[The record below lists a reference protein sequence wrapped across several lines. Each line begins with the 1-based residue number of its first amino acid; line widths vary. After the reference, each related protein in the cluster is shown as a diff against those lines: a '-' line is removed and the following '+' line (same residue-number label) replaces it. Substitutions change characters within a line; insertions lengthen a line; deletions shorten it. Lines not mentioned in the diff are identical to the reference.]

1 MEVLGLTVREI
12 SLLYSLPHP
21 LSVLEQPCLKNRTRN
36 SPSILLLVSGKGN
49 SAAPL
54 TSLVFFKP
62 QYHSLVTH
70 MDPRSQPTW
79 GLQGSYSA
87 ENVEW
92 QILDCSAHK
101 HWSANKTG
109 CCPVPGCPE
118 TETLQHLFLDCTHY
132 NETRVIL
139 RRLWENSSNSSL
151 LVIFL
156 GIWNRTQVQLILDAS
171 VNSKV
176 ILLVQT

>member
-92 QILDCSAHK
+92 QISDCNTHK
-101 HWSANKTG
+101 TLECKQDRVLSSPWVSWDWNTPTLISRLMK
-109 CCPVPGCPE
+109 PE
-118 TETLQHLFLDCTHY
+118 LYLGDYGRIPPTPH
-132 NETRVIL
+132 
-139 RRLWENSSNSSL
+139 SL
-151 LVIFL
+151 
-156 GIWNRTQVQLILDAS
+156 
-171 VNSKV
+171 
-176 ILLVQT
+176 